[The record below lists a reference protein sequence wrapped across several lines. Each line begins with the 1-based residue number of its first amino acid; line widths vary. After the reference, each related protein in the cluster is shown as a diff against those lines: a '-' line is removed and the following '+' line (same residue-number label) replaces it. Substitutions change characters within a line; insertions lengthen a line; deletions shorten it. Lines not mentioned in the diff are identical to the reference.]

1 MFYVYDPENE
11 VYLTKKSRDGDR
23 WTRNIRRAYGW
34 KTEEA
39 AQDTADRV
47 GGGAQVVYME
57 E

>member
-11 VYLTKKSRDGDR
+11 VYLTKKNRDGDR